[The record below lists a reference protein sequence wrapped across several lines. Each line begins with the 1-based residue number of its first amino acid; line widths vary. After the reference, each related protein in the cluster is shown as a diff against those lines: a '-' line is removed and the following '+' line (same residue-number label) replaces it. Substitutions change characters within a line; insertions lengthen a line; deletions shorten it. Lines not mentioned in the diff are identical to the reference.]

1 MGFPYAGVVHH
12 VMPRGSHGQEL
23 FQDDQDRQRFLEKLG
38 EACAKTG
45 FRIHACVLMGNYYH
59 LLLQTPEG
67 NLVAGMKVM
76 DCDSVYGGAA
86 AVGE

>member
-1 MGFPYAGVVHH
+1 MYHMLA
-12 VMPRGSHGQEL
+12 RGRHGQEV
-23 FQDDQDRQRFLEKLG
+23 FQDNPDRQRFLETLG
-38 EACAKTG
+38 EACTKTG
-45 FRIHACVLMGNYYH
+45 FRIHAYVLMGNYYH

-76 DCDSVYGGAA
+76 DCGSVCGGAG

>member
-1 MGFPYAGVVHH
+1 MAGGTHA
-12 VMPRGSHGQEL
+12 QEIL
-23 FQDDQDRQRFLEKLG
+23 QEVQDRQRFLETLG

-76 DCDSVYGGAA
+76 DCGNVCGGAA
-86 AVGE
+86 AIGE

>member
-1 MGFPYAGVVHH
+1 
-12 VMPRGSHGQEL
+12 
-23 FQDDQDRQRFLEKLG
+23 
-38 EACAKTG
+38 
-45 FRIHACVLMGNYYH
+45 MGNYHH

-76 DCDSVYGGAA
+76 DCGSVCGGAG